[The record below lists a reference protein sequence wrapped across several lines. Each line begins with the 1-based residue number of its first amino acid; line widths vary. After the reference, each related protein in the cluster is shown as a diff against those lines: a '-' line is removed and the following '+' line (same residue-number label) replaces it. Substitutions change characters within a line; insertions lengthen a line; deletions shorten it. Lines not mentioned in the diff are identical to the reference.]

1 MPKRSKEDTEITI
14 QKIMDAVVDQLLRLG
29 YDKMSYT
36 TLSQQT
42 GVSRTGI
49 SHHFPKKTDFTAA
62 LDGRIFKMFI
72 EHLEFEKGLDAFSQ
86 SWIKALEDSEFLA
99 ILRLLFHH
107 IVTSESAHE
116 FAANSLCDGISPHKS
131 LSSVLFPAP
140 FGPNNAVTSPARIS
154 MLMSSSTTRWPYFIE
169 IFRPDKTT

>member
-62 LDGRIFKMFI
+62 LDGRIFKMFV
-72 EHLEFEKGLDAFSQ
+72 EHVEFEKGLEEFSS
-86 SWIKALEDSEFLA
+86 SWVAALDSDEFLA

-107 IVTSESAHE
+107 IVTSQSTHE
-116 FAANSLCDGISPHKS
+116 FASNGIDRLYKMTESQFGEGSAKELEWLIGKS
-131 LSSVLFPAP
+131 IIRMAQ
-140 FGPNNAVTSPARIS
+140 
-154 MLMSSSTTRWPYFIE
+154 
-169 IFRPDKTT
+169 

>member
-14 QKIMDAVVDQLLRLG
+14 QMIMDAVVDQLLRLG

-62 LDGRIFKMFI
+62 LDARIFKMFI
-72 EHLEFEKGLDAFSQ
+72 EHLEFDKDLEAFSA
-86 SWIKALEDSEFLA
+86 SWIKALDNSEFLA

-107 IVTSESAHE
+107 IVISENSQD
-116 FAANSLCDGISPHKS
+116 FAANGIERLYKIAESQFGAAGGKELEWLIGKS
-131 LSSVLFPAP
+131 LVK
-140 FGPNNAVTSPARIS
+140 
-154 MLMSSSTTRWPYFIE
+154 MS
-169 IFRPDKTT
+169 K

>member
-14 QKIMDAVVDQLLRLG
+14 QKIMDAVIDQLLRLG

-62 LDGRIFKMFI
+62 LDGRIFRLFAERLEMQGDKQAFI
-72 EHLEFEKGLDAFSQ
+72 D
-86 SWIKALEDSEFLA
+86 SWIASLEDEQFRA

-107 IVTSESAHE
+107 IVTSANAHE
-116 FAANSLCDGISPHKS
+116 FASNGIERLYGMVEDLYGEESRKDLEWLIGLSLIRMTK
-131 LSSVLFPAP
+131 
-140 FGPNNAVTSPARIS
+140 
-154 MLMSSSTTRWPYFIE
+154 
-169 IFRPDKTT
+169 

>member
-62 LDGRIFKMFI
+62 LDGRIFKMFV
-72 EHLEFEKGLDAFSQ
+72 EHVEFDNGLEAFSS
-86 SWIKALEDSEFLA
+86 SWVKALDNEEFRA

-107 IVTSESAHE
+107 IVTAQNTHE
-116 FAANSLCDGISPHKS
+116 FAINGIDRLYKMTEAQFGEGSGKELEWLIGKS
-131 LSSVLFPAP
+131 LVRM
-140 FGPNNAVTSPARIS
+140 V
-154 MLMSSSTTRWPYFIE
+154 
-169 IFRPDKTT
+169 

>member
-62 LDGRIFKMFI
+62 LDARMFKLFV
-72 EHLEFEKGLDAFSQ
+72 EHLEFNKGLDAFSS
-86 SWIKALEDSEFLA
+86 SWMKALEDTEFQA
-99 ILRLLFHH
+99 ILKLLFHH
-107 IVTSESAHE
+107 IVTSENAQE
-116 FAANSLCDGISPHKS
+116 FASNGIERLYKMVDSQFGEGGDKELEWLIGRSLIH
-131 LSSVLFPAP
+131 
-140 FGPNNAVTSPARIS
+140 
-154 MLMSSSTTRWPYFIE
+154 MS
-169 IFRPDKTT
+169 K

>member
-62 LDGRIFKMFI
+62 LDGRIFKMFV
-72 EHLEFEKGLDAFSQ
+72 EHVEFNKGLEEFSS
-86 SWIKALEDSEFLA
+86 SWVAALDSDEFLA

-107 IVTSESAHE
+107 IVTSQSTHE
-116 FAANSLCDGISPHKS
+116 FASNGIDRLYKMTESQFGEGSAKELEWLIGKS
-131 LSSVLFPAP
+131 IIRMAQ
-140 FGPNNAVTSPARIS
+140 
-154 MLMSSSTTRWPYFIE
+154 
-169 IFRPDKTT
+169 

>member
-42 GVSRTGI
+42 GISRTGI

-62 LDGRIFKMFI
+62 QDGRIFKMFI
-72 EHLEFEKGLDAFSQ
+72 EHLEFDKGLSAFSQ
-86 SWIKALEDSEFLA
+86 SWIKALEDAEFLA

-107 IVTSESAHE
+107 IVTAENAQE
-116 FAANSLCDGISPHKS
+116 FAANGIDRLYKMVESQFGAGGDKELEWLIGRSLIQ
-131 LSSVLFPAP
+131 
-140 FGPNNAVTSPARIS
+140 
-154 MLMSSSTTRWPYFIE
+154 MS
-169 IFRPDKTT
+169 K

>member
-49 SHHFPKKTDFTAA
+49 SHHFPKKTDFASA
-62 LDGRIFKMFI
+62 LDSRIFKMFVD
-72 EHLEFEKGLDAFSQ
+72 HLDFDNGTDSFSS
-86 SWIKALEDSEFLA
+86 SWMKALDNSEFLA

-107 IVTSESAHE
+107 IVTAERAES
-116 FAANSLCDGISPHKS
+116 FASNGIDRLYRLADEKLGNGSDRQVEWLIGKS
-131 LSSVLFPAP
+131 L
-140 FGPNNAVTSPARIS
+140 VT
-154 MLMSSSTTRWPYFIE
+154 MSQ
-169 IFRPDKTT
+169 

>member
-62 LDGRIFKMFI
+62 LDARMFKLFV
-72 EHLEFEKGLDAFSQ
+72 EHLEFDQGLDAFSE
-86 SWIKALEDSEFLA
+86 SWLKALENAEFQA
-99 ILRLLFHH
+99 ILKLLFHH
-107 IVTSESAHE
+107 IVTSENAQE
-116 FAANSLCDGISPHKS
+116 FAANGINRLYEMVENQFGAGGDKELEWLIGRSLIY
-131 LSSVLFPAP
+131 
-140 FGPNNAVTSPARIS
+140 
-154 MLMSSSTTRWPYFIE
+154 MS
-169 IFRPDKTT
+169 K

>member
-1 MPKRSKEDTEITI
+1 MPKRSKEDTEVTI

-42 GVSRTGI
+42 GISRTGI

-62 LDGRIFKMFI
+62 LDARIFKMFI
-72 EHLEFEKGLDAFSQ
+72 EHLEFEKGLNAFSQ
-86 SWIKALEDSEFLA
+86 SWIKAFENSEFLA

-107 IVTSESAHE
+107 IVMAKHAQE
-116 FAANSLCDGISPHKS
+116 FATNCIDRLYKVVENQFGSGGDRELEWLLGRSLIH
-131 LSSVLFPAP
+131 
-140 FGPNNAVTSPARIS
+140 
-154 MLMSSSTTRWPYFIE
+154 MS
-169 IFRPDKTT
+169 K

>member
-62 LDGRIFKMFI
+62 LDGRIFKMFVEHI
-72 EHLEFEKGLDAFSQ
+72 ELDKGLDAFSS
-86 SWIKALEDSEFLA
+86 SWVVALDDEEFRA

-107 IVTSESAHE
+107 IVTSQSTHE
-116 FAANSLCDGISPHKS
+116 FATNGIERLYKVCEEKLGEGSAKELEWLIGKS
-131 LSSVLFPAP
+131 LIRMAQ
-140 FGPNNAVTSPARIS
+140 
-154 MLMSSSTTRWPYFIE
+154 
-169 IFRPDKTT
+169 

>member
-116 FAANSLCDGISPHKS
+116 FAADRKS
-131 LSSVLFPAP
+131 V
-140 FGPNNAVTSPARIS
+140 V
-154 MLMSSSTTRWPYFIE
+154 
-169 IFRPDKTT
+169 

>member
-14 QKIMDAVVDQLLRLG
+14 QKIMDAVVDQLLHLG

-72 EHLEFEKGLDAFSQ
+72 EHLEFEQDLQAFSD
-86 SWIKALEDSEFLA
+86 SWIKALDNAEFLA

-107 IVTSESAHE
+107 IVTADRAHE
-116 FAANSLCDGISPHKS
+116 FAAHGIERLYKA
-131 LSSVLFPAP
+131 VEVK
-140 FGPNNAVTSPARIS
+140 FGNESAKE
-154 MLMSSSTTRWPYFIE
+154 LE
-169 IFRPDKTT
+169 C

>member
-14 QKIMDAVVDQLLRLG
+14 QKIMEAVVDQIIRLG

-62 LDGRIFKMFI
+62 LDGRIFKMFT
-72 EHLEFEKGLDAFSQ
+72 EHLDFERGLVDFSKSWVNAMKSQEFM
-86 SWIKALEDSEFLA
+86 A
-99 ILRLLFHH
+99 ILKLLFHH
-107 IVTSESAHE
+107 IVTVENSHD
-116 FAANSLCDGISPHKS
+116 FAAKGVDRLYKMVESQYGEGSERELEWLIGKS
-131 LSSVLFPAP
+131 LVHLS
-140 FGPNNAVTSPARIS
+140 R
-154 MLMSSSTTRWPYFIE
+154 
-169 IFRPDKTT
+169 

>member
-14 QKIMDAVVDQLLRLG
+14 QKIMDAVVDQLLTLG

-62 LDGRIFKMFI
+62 LDGRIFRLFV
-72 EHLEFEKGLDAFSQ
+72 EKLDMQNGKDAFIN
-86 SWIKALEDSEFLA
+86 SWISSLEDTQFRA
-99 ILRLLFHH
+99 VLRLLFHH
-107 IVTSESAHE
+107 IVTSENAHE
-116 FAANSLCDGISPHKS
+116 FAKNGVERLYSLCEDLYGADSRKDLEWLIGKS
-131 LSSVLFPAP
+131 LI
-140 FGPNNAVTSPARIS
+140 R
-154 MLMSSSTTRWPYFIE
+154 MSQ
-169 IFRPDKTT
+169 

>member
-49 SHHFPKKTDFTAA
+49 SHHFPKKTDFASA

-72 EHLEFEKGLDAFSQ
+72 DHLDFDNGTDSFSS
-86 SWIKALEDSEFLA
+86 SWVKALDNSEFIA

-107 IVTSESAHE
+107 IVTTERAESLASNGIE
-116 FAANSLCDGISPHKS
+116 RLYRLADEKLGDGSDKQVEWLIGKS
-131 LSSVLFPAP
+131 L
-140 FGPNNAVTSPARIS
+140 VT
-154 MLMSSSTTRWPYFIE
+154 MSQ
-169 IFRPDKTT
+169 

>member
-36 TLSQQT
+36 SLSQQT
-42 GVSRTGI
+42 GISRTGI

-72 EHLEFEKGLDAFSQ
+72 EHLEFDKGLSAFSQ
-86 SWIKALEDSEFLA
+86 SWIKALEDAEFLA

-107 IVTSESAHE
+107 IVTAENAQE
-116 FAANSLCDGISPHKS
+116 FAANGIDRLYKMVESQFGAGGDKELEWLIGRSLIQ
-131 LSSVLFPAP
+131 
-140 FGPNNAVTSPARIS
+140 
-154 MLMSSSTTRWPYFIE
+154 MS
-169 IFRPDKTT
+169 K

>member
-62 LDGRIFKMFI
+62 LDGRIFRMFV
-72 EHLEFEKGLDAFSQ
+72 EHLDFDNSLSDFSE
-86 SWIKALEDSEFLA
+86 SWIKALDSEEFLA

-107 IVTSESAHE
+107 IVTTESAHE
-116 FAANSLCDGISPHKS
+116 FAANGIERLYKAVEAKFGAESDKELEWLIGKS
-131 LSSVLFPAP
+131 LIRMA
-140 FGPNNAVTSPARIS
+140 A
-154 MLMSSSTTRWPYFIE
+154 
-169 IFRPDKTT
+169 

>member
-62 LDGRIFKMFI
+62 LDSRIFKMFV
-72 EHLEFEKGLDAFSQ
+72 EHVDFDNGLDSFSS
-86 SWIKALEDSEFLA
+86 SWVTALDNEEFRA
-99 ILRLLFHH
+99 ILSLLFHH
-107 IVTSESAHE
+107 IVTTQNTHE
-116 FAANSLCDGISPHKS
+116 FAINGIDRLYKMTESQFGESSSKELEWLIGKS
-131 LSSVLFPAP
+131 LVRM
-140 FGPNNAVTSPARIS
+140 V
-154 MLMSSSTTRWPYFIE
+154 
-169 IFRPDKTT
+169 

>member
-62 LDGRIFKMFI
+62 LDGRIFKMFV
-72 EHLEFEKGLDAFSQ
+72 EHLNFDDSLSDFSN
-86 SWIKALEDSEFLA
+86 SWVKALDSEEFVA

-107 IVTSESAHE
+107 IVTAENAHE
-116 FAANSLCDGISPHKS
+116 FAAHGIERLYKAVEVKFGPASAKELEWLIGKS
-131 LSSVLFPAP
+131 L
-140 FGPNNAVTSPARIS
+140 IS
-154 MLMSSSTTRWPYFIE
+154 MA
-169 IFRPDKTT
+169 K

>member
-62 LDGRIFKMFI
+62 LDGRIFKMFVS
-72 EHLEFEKGLDAFSQ
+72 HLDFDGSLNDFSA
-86 SWIKALEDSEFLA
+86 SWVKALDNSEFLA
-99 ILRLLFHH
+99 ILRLLYHH
-107 IVTSESAHE
+107 IVTAENAHE
-116 FAANSLCDGISPHKS
+116 FAAHGIERLYKAVEVKFGPESAKELEWLFGKS
-131 LSSVLFPAP
+131 LIKMA
-140 FGPNNAVTSPARIS
+140 I
-154 MLMSSSTTRWPYFIE
+154 
-169 IFRPDKTT
+169 